1 MSILF
6 IDSTY
11 DISLGILDDAMK
23 WSSFRRFIGQRA
35 SSTLQKEAHKLLSD
49 FNITPTDLKGI
60 VTVAGPGFYTGLR
73 LSEGF
78 SDVFKF
84 FQIPHYSFYT
94 YSIPAWCGVDKGVW
108 FTKAYRG
115 EYFLHQWENSVF
127 ENKLITSSDLEENLS
142 QQALVYIHSNAS
154 LDDKSRPLL
163 QKTIETNELLQQFP
177 ELIFKRVLT
186 EKLNCESYYFR
197 APEDEFRV
205 SI

>member
-1 MSILF
+1 
-6 IDSTY
+6 
-11 DISLGILDDAMK
+11 MK
-23 WSSFRRFIGQRA
+23 WSDFRRFIGQRA
-35 SSTLQKEAHKLLSD
+35 SSTLQKETHKLLTD
-49 FNITPTDLKGI
+49 FDIKPSELRGI

-94 YSIPAWCGVDKGVW
+94 YSLPAWCGVVQGVW

-115 EYFLHQWENSVF
+115 EYFLHHWNGVTF
-127 ENKLITSSDLEENLS
+127 ENKLITAADLAENLKLE
-142 QQALVYIHSNAS
+142 ALVYIHSDAS

-163 QKTIETNELLQQFP
+163 QKTIETNSLLQQHP
-177 ELIFKRVLT
+177 ELIFKKVLAD
-186 EKLNCESYYFR
+186 KLSCESFYFR

-205 SI
+205 ST